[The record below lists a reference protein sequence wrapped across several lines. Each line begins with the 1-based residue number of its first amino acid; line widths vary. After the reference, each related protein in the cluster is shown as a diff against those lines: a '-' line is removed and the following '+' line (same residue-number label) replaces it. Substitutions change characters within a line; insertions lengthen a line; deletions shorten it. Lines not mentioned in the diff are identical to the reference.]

1 MRQERDALGDLQLPD
16 EACFGIATTR
26 LIDSIAIDGPE
37 FPPEIPCNVIRVRQ
51 AQAIVF
57 GRNNYW
63 NSTLAT
69 SVQNAAARLAGDEKL
84 LRGQLKVLPGHGGG
98 ARSVMLNLD
107 EVLANLA
114 LEDMGSVKGEY
125 HKVSLLFQMDS
136 GTQPLATYMTAV
148 HIALI
153 KELSRTCSELEL
165 LMSVLKQQEQAFQ
178 RQETLSQMNFQQLE
192 LSTIGADFE
201 RCHESLS
208 RCRQQLEWYRTRLI
222 PCWQGPAEVLP
233 VLRELVGIDLVMCQ
247 SPHDFPWNVDL
258 YVGVSSLLKTTA
270 VTLLQFCN
278 RMRYLIGVSKE
289 LEMPRLRANPA
300 FNPTGTEFLV
310 LDTVSQLAF
319 MTIGSDAAIV
329 AAAGMAQDGA
339 GAYAPLITSQLTWG
353 GKWVTQSLQLLSQKF
368 AGTLTGNPDAGKN
381 RIVNT
386 PLQAESLVPALGY
399 ERAVQVA
406 RISALTEKPVRM
418 VVSKM
423 KLMSEEQLN
432 RIFPVVLPA
441 DSPDKRES

>member
-1 MRQERDALGDLQLPD
+1 MRQERDALGDVELPD
-16 EACFGIATTR
+16 EAYFGIATTR

-37 FPPEIPCNVIRVRQ
+37 FPSEIPCNVIRVRQ

-63 NSTLAT
+63 NSSLAA
-69 SVQNAAARLAGDEKL
+69 SVQNAAARLVGDEKL
-84 LRGQLKVLPGHGGG
+84 LCGQIKVMPGHGGG

-114 LEDMGSVKGEY
+114 LEEKGSVKGEY
-125 HKVSLLFQMDS
+125 HKVSALFQMDA

-148 HIALI
+148 HITLI
-153 KELSRTCSELEL
+153 KELFRTCSALEL
-165 LMSVLKQQEQAFQ
+165 LMTVLKQQEQAFQ
-178 RQETLSQMNFQQLE
+178 RQETISQINFQQLE
-192 LSTIGADFE
+192 LSTIGAEFE

-233 VLRELVGIDLVMCQ
+233 VLRQLVGIDLVVCQ
-247 SPHDFPWNVDL
+247 SAHDFPWNVDL
-258 YVGVSSLLKTTA
+258 YVGISSLLKTTA

-289 LEMPRLRANPA
+289 IEMPRLRANPA
-300 FNPTGTEFLV
+300 FNPTGKEFLV

-319 MTIGSDAAIV
+319 MAIGSEATIA

-339 GAYAPLITSQLTWG
+339 CAYAPLITVQMTWC
-353 GKWVTQSLQLLSQKF
+353 GKWVTKSLQLLSQKF
-368 AGTLTGNPDAGKN
+368 AGTLTGNPEAGKN
-381 RIVNT
+381 RVAST
-386 PLQAESLVPALGY
+386 PLQAETLIPALGY

-406 RISALTEKPVRM
+406 RISALTEKPVRL

-423 KLMSEEQLN
+423 KLMTEEQLN
-432 RIFPVVLPA
+432 HCLPEVPSA
-441 DSPDKRES
+441 DSHDKRER

>member
-16 EACFGIATTR
+16 EAYFGIATAR
-26 LIDSIAIDGPE
+26 LLDSIAIDGPE
-37 FPPEIPCNVIRVRQ
+37 FPLEIPCNVIRVRQ

-63 NSTLAT
+63 NSALAT
-69 SVQNAAARLAGDEKL
+69 SVQNAAARLAGDESL
-84 LRGQLKVLPGHGGG
+84 LRGQLKTLPGHGGG

-114 LEDMGSVKGEY
+114 LVDMGSVKGEY
-125 HKVSLLFQMDS
+125 HKVSPLCRMDS
-136 GTQPLATYMTAV
+136 GNQPLATYMTAV

-153 KELSRTCSELEL
+153 KELFRTCSELDS
-165 LMSVLKQQEQAFQ
+165 LMTALKQQEQRF
-178 RQETLSQMNFQQLE
+178 RLQETIAQLNYQQVAF
-192 LSTIGADFE
+192 STIGADFE

-208 RCRQQLEWYRTRLI
+208 RCRQQLEWFRNRLR

-233 VLRELVGIDLVMCQ
+233 VLRELVGTDLVMCQ
-247 SPHDFPWNVDL
+247 ASDDFPWNVDL

-278 RMRYLIGVSKE
+278 RMRYLIGLSKE
-289 LEMPRLRANPA
+289 IETPRLRANPA
-300 FNPTGTEFLV
+300 FNPTGKEFLV
-310 LDTVSQLAF
+310 LDTVSQLAIQVIGNEA
-319 MTIGSDAAIV
+319 TII

-339 GAYAPLITSQLTWG
+339 GAYAPLITAETIWC
-353 GKWVTQSLQLLSQKF
+353 GKWMTKSLQLLSQKF
-368 AGTLTGNPDAGKN
+368 AADLTGNPEAGQNK
-381 RIVNT
+381 IAKT
-386 PLQAESLVPALGY
+386 PLQAEMLVPALGY

-406 RISALTEKPVRM
+406 RIAALTEKPVRT
-418 VVSKM
+418 VVGKM
-423 KLMSEEQLN
+423 KLMTEEQLN
-432 RIFPVVLPA
+432 QIFPVELTT

>member
-1 MRQERDALGDLQLPD
+1 MRQERDALGDLELPD
-16 EACFGIATTR
+16 EAYFGIATTR
-26 LIDSIAIDGPE
+26 LIDSIAIDGPG

-63 NSTLAT
+63 NRTLAA

-84 LRGQLKVLPGHGGG
+84 LRGQLKTLPVHGGG

-114 LEDMGSVKGEY
+114 IEEMGSVKGEY
-125 HKVSLLFQMDS
+125 HKVSPLFQLDS
-136 GTQPLATYMTAV
+136 GTQPLTTYMTAV
-148 HIALI
+148 HITLI
-153 KELSRTCSELEL
+153 KELFRTCSELES
-165 LMSVLKQQEQAFQ
+165 LMAALKQQEQALK
-178 RQETLSQMNFQQLE
+178 RQETISQMNFQQVA

-208 RCRQQLEWYRTRLI
+208 RCRQQLEWFRTRLI

-247 SPHDFPWNVDL
+247 SAHDFPWNVDL
-258 YVGVSSLLKTTA
+258 YVGVTSLLKTTA

-289 LEMPRLRANPA
+289 IEMPRLRANPA
-300 FNPTGTEFLV
+300 FNPTGKEFLV
-310 LDTVSQLAF
+310 LDTVSQMAF
-319 MTIGSDAAIV
+319 LTIGSEAAIV

-339 GAYAPLITSQLTWG
+339 GAYAPMITAQMIWC
-353 GKWVTQSLQLLSQKF
+353 GKWMTKSLQLLSQKF
-368 AGTLTGNPDAGKN
+368 AGTLTGNPEAGKN
-381 RIVNT
+381 RVAST
-386 PLQAESLVPALGY
+386 PLQAETLIPALGY

-423 KLMSEEQLN
+423 KLMTEEQLN
-432 RIFPVVLPA
+432 HCLPEVPSA
-441 DSPDKRES
+441 DSPDMRES

>member
-1 MRQERDALGDLQLPD
+1 M
-16 EACFGIATTR
+16 
-26 LIDSIAIDGPE
+26 
-37 FPPEIPCNVIRVRQ
+37 
-51 AQAIVF
+51 
-57 GRNNYW
+57 
-63 NSTLAT
+63 
-69 SVQNAAARLAGDEKL
+69 
-84 LRGQLKVLPGHGGG
+84 
-98 ARSVMLNLD
+98 
-107 EVLANLA
+107 
-114 LEDMGSVKGEY
+114 
-125 HKVSLLFQMDS
+125 
-136 GTQPLATYMTAV
+136 
-148 HIALI
+148 
-153 KELSRTCSELEL
+153 
-165 LMSVLKQQEQAFQ
+165 
-178 RQETLSQMNFQQLE
+178 
-192 LSTIGADFE
+192 
-201 RCHESLS
+201 
-208 RCRQQLEWYRTRLI
+208 
-222 PCWQGPAEVLP
+222 
-233 VLRELVGIDLVMCQ
+233 
-247 SPHDFPWNVDL
+247 